1 MSTFFEESERKH
13 LEAAIEDILSQFD
26 KKVDERIILK
36 DLISTANLLIQKR
49 NIQYEQ
55 EWDFMDRKK
64 LVSNSRIFNYNLF
77 APDNRDALEIMNTLA
92 KSVRVSKLSSISLT
106 DFYSVETSFIL
117 VSPNNSN
124 VNISMSF
131 LRHHDM
137 LFS

>member
-1 MSTFFEESERKH
+1 MSTFFEESERTH

-55 EWDFMDRKK
+55 WWDFMDRKK

-77 APDNRDALEIMNTLA
+77 APDNRDALEIMNILA

-106 DFYSVETSFIL
+106 DFYSVEASFVL

-131 LRHHDM
+131 LRHHDV